1 MINSFLGAAYAN
13 KNASLVS
20 LINEAR
26 DITIFAP
33 NNAAMESVSG
43 SLTSMSAD
51 DLEKLLTYH
60 MVINPNDTN
69 PGPSYST
76 VLTNSTTLKSIQGND
91 LTISFSS
98 NSYFVNSAR
107 ILTSDLLISGGVIH
121 VIDNVLNPNMAG
133 ASPDPSLEIQEPV
146 LETAGSNP
154 DEMDTPFTSSVPDVT
169 ALAAGATST
178 PDPGN
183 YVEASRSRTSVATRP
198 TQTAAAKGAAG
209 LSRRVDTALGV
220 VAMGMAWVVA
230 ETYI

>member
-13 KNASLVS
+13 KNASLISV
-20 LINEAR
+20 INEAK

-60 MVINPNDTN
+60 MVINPNDSN

-76 VLTNSTTLKSIQGND
+76 VLTNSTTLKSIQGTD

-107 ILTSDLLISGGVIH
+107 IITSDLLISGGVIH
-121 VIDNVLNPNMAG
+121 VIDNVLNPNMAS
-133 ASPDPSLEIQEPV
+133 ASPTRLWKFR
-146 LETAGSNP
+146 NP
-154 DEMDTPFTSSVPDVT
+154 C
-169 ALAAGATST
+169 ST
-178 PDPGN
+178 PRVPIRTRWTRH
-183 YVEASRSRTSVATRP
+183 SRARCR
-198 TQTAAAKGAAG
+198 
-209 LSRRVDTALGV
+209 
-220 VAMGMAWVVA
+220 M
-230 ETYI
+230 